1 MPLRFALV
9 FCALCSLLVAQQ
21 KQPGQ
26 GAPGQ
31 GGINPKERQLT
42 QKEEF
47 DPSGDAGEAD
57 GSTEDGKEAAARAAF
72 ENLTPEERLERSIRS
87 GAGSMCR
94 FIASVRPARLMPG
107 QSGTLYVTAILQ
119 GTAVLP
125 APAPVTVTSATQQGL
140 VALGAAA
147 FQAAKPGRLA
157 QAYLGRPVYDN
168 TATIEIPITMS
179 ADARLGQKQP
189 VHVDLKF
196 DLYDGGTAQVIGR
209 FLDRATAEVEVGLS
223 ADPNIATTAKVAA
236 NQVAKPNPAAA
247 AGAKESDAGVAVG
260 GAKPSVGGAAIAAQP
275 VVAPPVADLPSD
287 AMQVP
292 PAVGA
297 GDQVWFLVGGGGGL
311 LALVLLLVLRR
322 K

>member
-1 MPLRFALV
+1 MSLRHALV
-9 FCALCSLLVAQQ
+9 LTGLCSLLTAQVEPPR
-21 KQPGQ
+21 PG
-26 GAPGQ
+26 GV
-31 GGINPKERQLT
+31 NPKAGQFKQVEQV
-42 QKEEF
+42 

-57 GSTEDGKEAAARAAF
+57 GSTEDGKEAAAKAAF

-87 GAGSMCR
+87 GAGSLCR
-94 FIASVRPARLMPG
+94 FVASVRPARLMPG

-125 APAPVTVTSATQQGL
+125 APAPVTVTSAAQQGL
-140 VALGAAA
+140 VALGAAS

-179 ADARLGQKQP
+179 ADAKLGQKQP

-196 DLYDGGTAQVIGR
+196 DLYDGGTAQVVGR

-223 ADPNIATTAKVAA
+223 ADPNVAATAKAQPPAA
-236 NQVAKPNPAAA
+236 PAGAGAGPATDPGRSDAAA
-247 AGAKESDAGVAVG
+247 AALGGKPAVG
-260 GAKPSVGGAAIAAQP
+260 GAAAAASAAP
-275 VVAPPVADLPSD
+275 EVAPAVDSEAPGVA
-287 AMQVP
+287 
-292 PAVGA
+292 PAVGGDSNLTFVLA
-297 GDQVWFLVGGGGGL
+297 GGAVLLV
-311 LALVLLLVLRR
+311 LVLLLALRR